1 MIRPQPL
8 GLFPYPAGLL
18 LLPAPLANESPAL
31 AYEALAV
38 LLRGGTPDWWPEAWG
53 FYAAALRGDRMAAFE
68 ALPAQSNALASYN
81 RYVLGGN
88 ALDRLHAERMGDAT
102 VQTLT
107 QLAAFVMGEAD
118 ELPTLDGLDGEL
130 AAHGALVL
138 ASAYLEQQRSDD
150 AAAALDAGIAAARG
164 TSPLLAAQL
173 LLQRAM
179 LGDATA
185 EAERQLREA
194 IALAGETPLASL
206 PAELWCA
213 LGMVVHQR
221 AETHRLRLV
230 ETAQHYQQAL
240 RTGIT
245 REAHPDLWARIQ
257 VNLGLVYV
265 SMPMS
270 EQGEKLRLAVAVQA
284 FREALHVYT
293 RETHPHE
300 WASTMLNMANAM
312 QYLPSA
318 KQAENLAD
326 AVTAYEELLSVR
338 PKEMD
343 PVGYARIIANQGNA
357 LAHLGIFG
365 PAVEKLTE
373 AHKLLHWYGESDAA
387 QRILSQL
394 EAINTQLSATAPEP
408 ATADATADARA
419 HATGVA

>member
-8 GLFPYPAGLL
+8 GIFPYPAGLL
-18 LLPAPLANESPAL
+18 LLPAPLDNEPREL
-31 AYEALAV
+31 AAEALRA
-38 LLRGGTPDWWPEAWG
+38 LMRGGTPDWWPDSWA
-53 FYAAALRGDRMAAFE
+53 FYAAALRGDRDAAFE
-68 ALPAQSNALASYN
+68 ALPAQSHALASYN

-88 ALDRLHAERMGDAT
+88 PLDRRHAERTGDAT
-102 VQTLT
+102 IHALT
-107 QLAAFVMGEAD
+107 QLAAFVMGD
-118 ELPTLDGLDGEL
+118 SDTLPTLDALDGEL
-130 AAHGALVL
+130 AAHGALMA
-138 ASAYLEQQRSDD
+138 ASAQLEQHQMDS
-150 AAAALDAGIAAARG
+150 AAAALDAGIAAARAA
-164 TSPLLAAQL
+164 SPLLAAQL
-173 LLQRAM
+173 LLQRATM
-179 LGDATA
+179 GDATA
-185 EAERQLREA
+185 DAERQLRDA
-194 IALAGETPLASL
+194 IALVGDSPLASL

-213 LGMVVHQR
+213 LAMVVHQR
-221 AETHRLRLV
+221 AETNRLRLV

-245 REAHPDLWARIQ
+245 IESHPDLWARIQ

-265 SMPMS
+265 SMPMG

-373 AHKLLHWYGESDAA
+373 AHKLLHWYGEGDAA
-387 QRILSQL
+387 QRILTQL
-394 EAINTQLSATAPEP
+394 EQINEQLAVSGAS
-408 ATADATADARA
+408 TADATGAS
-419 HATGVA
+419 